1 MSKIW
6 RLHMLKINK
15 PQYDFFTTEVFNKLL
30 PKDHQ
35 LVKIENIIDFN
46 SIYDEFK
53 DKYSNIGRGSKDP
66 VMMMKILLLEYL
78 YNYSDVQMEK
88 AIQTDIAFR
97 WFLGLNLDE
106 KGPDASTISYF
117 RVKRTTKKDLE
128 EFFNKVVE
136 IAIEKGFVKH
146 QRFII
151 DSTDVAANVNY
162 PSGKRM
168 LYSSLENVLKRVQ
181 KLDTLTALSLN
192 DKCDTTFT
200 ELRENKSD
208 EYSLQELANSIKE
221 IVESI
226 PGERLS
232 EYIKDEKFVKEYQT
246 LFTLLKQAHEA
257 GGDKIISV
265 VDPDARVAHKS
276 RGNVKKGYK
285 NHIIID
291 EESEMILASIQTPFN
306 VKDEKRMAH
315 LIEAVEMN
323 HGLKPKELSADKA
336 YGIYENR
343 AYLSERNIQ
352 SHIAFYN
359 LSREKKHFGIDDFII
374 DEDLQFAICPAGHK
388 TYNYAFRSK
397 MDSEEGEII
406 FRFDKPTC
414 KKCPLNSQCA
424 PKKKEAK
431 THSRRELRIDRRY
444 DVVMKDIAHNK
455 TEHFKQAWNR
465 RSIVERRF
473 ATLVRNCGL
482 RRSRY
487 LGMAATSK
495 HIILSNIACNIKRL
509 LKLIQRSGLH
519 VQLQT

>member
-1 MSKIW
+1 MSYLW
-6 RLHMLKINK
+6 RMCMLKTNK
-15 PQYDFFTTEVFNKLL
+15 PQYDFFTNEVFNKLL

-35 LVKIENIIDFN
+35 LVKIENVIDFDF
-46 SIYDEFK
+46 IYNEFK

-66 VMMMKILLLEYL
+66 VMMIKILLLEYL

-117 RVKRTTKKDLE
+117 RVKRTTKNDLE

-136 IAIEKGFVKH
+136 TAIEKGFVKH

-162 PSGKRM
+162 PSAKRL
-168 LYSSLENVLKRVQ
+168 LYSSLENVIKRIQ
-181 KLDTLTALSLN
+181 KLDTLAALSLN
-192 DKCDTTFT
+192 DRCNTIFT
-200 ELRENKSD
+200 ELREANNG
-208 EYSLQELANSIKE
+208 EYSVQELAISIKE
-221 IVESI
+221 IAESI
-226 PGERLS
+226 PGEKLS
-232 EYIKDEKFVKEYQT
+232 KYIEDEKFVKEYQT
-246 LFTLLKQAHEA
+246 LFGLLKQAHEN

-276 RGNVKKGYK
+276 RGNLKKGYK

-306 VKDEKRMAH
+306 VKDEKRMTH
-315 LIEAVEMN
+315 LIEAVEVN
-323 HGLKPKELSADKA
+323 HGLKPEELSADKA
-336 YGIYENR
+336 YGIYDNR

-352 SHIAFYN
+352 GHIAFYDLN
-359 LSREKKHFGIDDFII
+359 REKKHFGIDDFII
-374 DEDLQFAICPAGHK
+374 DKDLEYAICPAGHK
-388 TYNYAFRSK
+388 TYNYSFRSK
-397 MDSEEGEII
+397 MDTEEGEII

-444 DVVMKDIAHNK
+444 DVVMKDMAHNK

-487 LGMAATSK
+487 IGMTATSK
-495 HIILSNIACNIKRL
+495 HIILSNIVCNIKRL
-509 LKLIQRSGLH
+509 LKLIQQSDSRA
-519 VQLQT
+519 QFQT